1 MRSNTLRTTTLTVK
15 PLDQAFDREWT
26 WTRPRIA
33 RRHWELRAGDDVLAT
48 LEARAWVGSR
58 MVGETAAGARALGHQ
73 GWFRGRVLLTD
84 PGGARIATFEPAWF
98 GHGRAHFESGLSL
111 QWTRAD
117 FWGRRWEFRDSDG
130 LVQLAFLR
138 RPSWFR
144 STTTVQ
150 VSDAGRKRPELA
162 DLVLLGYYLLQL
174 MQRQTQAAH

>member
-1 MRSNTLRTTTLTVK
+1 MK
-15 PLDQAFDREWT
+15 PLDQAFDREWI

-48 LEARAWVGSR
+48 LEARAWVRSR
-58 MVGETAAGARALGHQ
+58 MAGETAAGARSLAHH

-84 PGGARIATFEPAWF
+84 AAGATIATFQPAWF
-98 GHGRAHFESGLSL
+98 GHGQVNFVDGPSL
-111 QWTRAD
+111 RWTRAD
-117 FWGRRWEFRDSDG
+117 FWGRRWEFRDGDG
-130 LVQLAFLR
+130 LVQLSFLR

-144 STTTVQ
+144 STTAVQ

-162 DLVLLGYYLLQL
+162 ELVLLGFYLLQL